1 MFCHYCGA
9 KLVSGARFCSKCG
22 TRVPEEILR
31 EMEAE
36 MNPQPAS
43 AEPEKTAFPKA
54 AEPAAVWAFAL
65 KPEPEAP
72 VREIPKEEP
81 APEPEPVPAPKAEPV
96 PEPEPEP
103 APKAEPAPE
112 PAPETAP
119 RAEPKPEPK
128 PEPEK
133 PAAADLPEEKVVLPL
148 KVTQKQLEAGETVL
162 LRAEALLEPLY
173 LRLSPAMKDGAHLRL
188 TNAKLMPAANG
199 ARRVLVVALNV
210 EKEEKPAPAPEPKPE
225 EYVIELPVSQKQV
238 YLGESVVLSDS
249 EMIGALTL
257 RLRPDMKDGTRLKL
271 TNAELKPMAD
281 GRKRVLVVRIRI
293 REAQQM
299 KPSAP
304 AAKTE
309 KPAESKPAAK
319 AEPNR
324 EQASRETASAAA
336 RPAVSFLPV
345 TADCSFQLCPADKLK
360 TGYHFAGADEAGTVE
375 VMPSA
380 IRVYKKNKMTGLAFG
395 VVGSMIEGKGKE
407 LESIRPAQ
415 ISSYH
420 KEIKGKV
427 SEYMIQLKDGRVFK
441 LAFWKPSSD
450 IIFAVDRFLTQ
461 I

>member
-81 APEPEPVPAPKAEPV
+81 APEPKPVPAPKAEPM

-112 PAPETAP
+112 TAP
-119 RAEPKPEPK
+119 NAEPKPEPK

-225 EYVIELPVSQKQV
+225 EYVIELPVSETQV
-238 YLGESVVLSDS
+238 HLGESVVLRDS
-249 EMIGALTL
+249 EMIGSLTL
-257 RLRPDMKDGTRLKL
+257 RLRSDMKDGTRLKL

-309 KPAESKPAAK
+309 KPVESKPAAK

-345 TADCSFQLCPADKLK
+345 TASCAFQLCPATQLK
-360 TGYHFAGADEAGTVE
+360 TGYHFGGADEIGTVE
-375 VMPSA
+375 IAPSA
-380 IRVYKKNKMTGLAFG
+380 ITVYRKSKMTGAAFG
-395 VVGSMIEGKGKE
+395 VIGSVIEGKGKE
-407 LESIRPAQ
+407 LESIRPEQ
-415 ISSYH
+415 IVSFS
-420 KEIKGKV
+420 KDIIKGRV
-427 SEYMIQLKDGRVFK
+427 YEYMIRLKDGRVFK
-441 LAFWKPSSD
+441 LDFGKQSAD
-450 IIFAVDRFLTQ
+450 AVFAADRFLTQ
-461 I
+461 V